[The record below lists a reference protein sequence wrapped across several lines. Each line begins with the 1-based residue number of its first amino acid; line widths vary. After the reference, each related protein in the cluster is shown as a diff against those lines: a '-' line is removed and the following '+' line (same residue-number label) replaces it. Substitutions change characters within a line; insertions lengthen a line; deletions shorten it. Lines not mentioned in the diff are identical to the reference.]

1 MNGFH
6 KPSDSANKG
15 KNSLPGSD
23 EANAF
28 PAAQSEYSHVEE
40 KNEVLEVEGNFSLY
54 QEKPLPTILQL

>member
-23 EANAF
+23 KANAF

-40 KNEVLEVEGNFSLY
+40 KNEVLEVEGNFG
-54 QEKPLPTILQL
+54 